1 MKSPKKTR
9 NKRRQP
15 AEPVPAKKPFEIEVA
30 IARLREAVRP
40 YPKAA
45 LFELA
50 AEGYTSVFEQLV
62 ACIISIR
69 TLDETTL
76 PTARRLFAR
85 ARTPAAMAALS
96 EDEIDDLIRD
106 SNHH

>member
-1 MKSPKKTR
+1 MRTSKPTKTMPSTAAGPARKKR
-9 NKRRQP
+9 
-15 AEPVPAKKPFEIEVA
+15 PFDIEVT
-30 IARLREAVRP
+30 IQRLREAVAP

-69 TLDETTL
+69 TRDETTL
-76 PTARRLFAR
+76 PVARRLFAR
-85 ARTPAAMAALS
+85 ARTPAEMVQLS
-96 EDEIDDLIRD
+96 ADELDELIGACT
-106 SNHH
+106 